1 MTEPITLK
9 DQDLDSVLN
18 GDKPVLLLVTNGDGI
33 RGDFNT
39 AFKKAAGETKNM
51 VFAKIDPTQNPR
63 AAELFDAGSKPVLIA
78 WYCGEEIT
86 RRSRPWGT
94 DLPLAIEL
102 LQNLT
107 KTQAT
112 VIKEDK
118 VEQVEEKVETVTE
131 SADVKPANNGK
142 PVIVTDDTFQKEVI
156 DFSTTMPV
164 LIDFWAEWCGPCRM
178 VTPILEKLAK
188 EFEGQVRIAKVDTDA
203 NPGLSAT
210 FRIMSI
216 PNIMA
221 IKNRTIVFN
230 QPGALPETAFRDIL
244 KQLIALEVPLPGTDE
259 ADEETDEETEV
270 EEVN

>member
-1 MTEPITLK
+1 MTEPTTLN

-18 GDKPVLLLVTNGDGI
+18 GDKPVLLLITTGDGI

-39 AFKKAAGETKNM
+39 AFKKAADETKNM

-63 AAELFDAGSKPVLIA
+63 AAALFDIGSKPVLIA

-94 DLPLAIEL
+94 DVPLAIEL

-107 KTQAT
+107 KTQPPAA
-112 VIKEDK
+112 KEGV
-118 VEQVEEKVETVTE
+118 VEQPEEKVETVME
-131 SADVKPANNGK
+131 SANTQPISNGK
-142 PVIVTDDTFQKEVI
+142 PVIVTDETFQKEVI

-178 VTPILEKLAK
+178 VAPVLEKLAK
-188 EFEGQVRIAKVDTDA
+188 EFDGQVRIAKVDTDA

-230 QPGALPETAFRDIL
+230 QPGALPEAAFRDII
-244 KQLIALEVPLPGTDE
+244 KQLIALEVPPPETE
-259 ADEETDEETEV
+259 QADEEEDQATEV